1 MTAPRRAP
9 FEIAGV
15 TVAAGRR
22 ATLELPIG
30 RLMSGSSMALPV
42 LVLHGRSDGP
52 VMWLSAAVHGDE
64 LCGVEIIRRVI
75 EALTP
80 RTLGGTL
87 IAVPVL
93 NVYGFNT
100 GDRFLPDRRDLN
112 RSFPG
117 SPRGSLAARIA
128 HLMMTEVVDRC
139 TVGIDLHT
147 GSDHRTNLPQI
158 RGDLEDLET
167 LELAQQFAAPLTL
180 NAATRDG
187 SLRAAATKAG
197 AKVLLFEGGEADRFD
212 ETAIEVATDGVL
224 RVMAARS
231 MIDRAPE
238 APGKTELAWS
248 SGWVRASR
256 SGIAHTEVEPGDVV
270 AARDTLAVVH
280 DPFGKRLST
289 VRARQPGMV
298 IGLTRRPLV
307 NRGDAVAHIAQLDD
321 ASGDSTALLES
332 PGAT

>member
-1 MTAPRRAP
+1 MSASRRPP
-9 FEIAGV
+9 FEIAG
-15 TVAAGRR
+15 TSIAPGRR
-22 ATLELPIG
+22 TTLELPIG

-75 EALTP
+75 GSVDP
-80 RTLGGTL
+80 RTLAGTL

-128 HLMMTEVVDRC
+128 HLMMTEVVSRC
-139 TVGIDLHT
+139 SLGIDLHT
-147 GSDHRTNLPQI
+147 GSDHRTNLPQV
-158 RGDLEDLET
+158 RGDLEDSGT
-167 LELAQQFAAPLTL
+167 LELARCFAAPLAL

-197 AKVLLFEGGEADRFD
+197 ASVLLFEGGEADRFD
-212 ETAIEVATDGVL
+212 EHAIEVATDGVL

-231 MIDRAPE
+231 MIASAPE
-238 APGKTELAWS
+238 APGDTRLAWS

-270 AARDTLAVVH
+270 AEHDTLAVVH

-307 NRGDAVAHIAQLDD
+307 NRGDAVAHIAQLD
-321 ASGDSTALLES
+321 AVGDS
-332 PGAT
+332 